1 MAKRVVSGQ
10 RPTGR
15 LHLGHYFGTLK
26 NWVKLQDEYECLFF
40 VADWHALTTKYDD
53 VSGIADDTREMVLD
67 WLAVGLDP
75 KKCFIYKQSDIPEVA
90 ELFVYLTMITPV
102 SWLERN
108 PTYKEMIREMEGKD
122 IQTAG
127 FLSYPVLQTADIILP
142 RGELVP
148 VGEDQLPHLELGREI
163 VRRFNFLYGDYFAE
177 PQALLSPVKRLLGI
191 DGRKMSKSYGNAIY
205 LSDDPDTIRNK
216 VNRMVTDPA
225 RKKKTDPGS
234 TEACMVVFPTHQAYT
249 PAEDLVRV
257 EKNCREAAWGC
268 TSCKKEL
275 AERIIESLAEFRAR
289 RAELEKEPGIVDEVL
304 REGLHQVRPICRATI
319 KDVREKLNLY
329 EEPKALKGHASI

>member
-1 MAKRVVSGQ
+1 LAKRVVSGQ

-15 LHLGHYFGTLK
+15 LHLGHYFGTLQ

-40 VADWHALTTKYDD
+40 VADWHALTTKFDD
-53 VSGIADDTREMVLD
+53 VAGIASDTREMVMD
-67 WLAVGLDP
+67 WLAIGLDP

-90 ELFVYLTMITPV
+90 ELFLYLTMITPV

-108 PTYKEMIREMEGKD
+108 PTYKEMLQEMEAKD

-127 FLSYPVLQTADIILP
+127 FLSYPVLQTSDIILP
-142 RGELVP
+142 RGNLVP

-163 VRRFNFLYGDYFAE
+163 VRRFNYLYGDYFDE

-216 VNRMVTDPA
+216 VNQMVTDPA
-225 RKKKTDPGS
+225 RQKKTDPGNPK
-234 TEACMVVFPTHQAYT
+234 ECMVVFPTQQTYMT
-249 PAEDLVRV
+249 SREL
-257 EKNCREAAWGC
+257 EEIETKCREAAWGC
-268 TSCKKEL
+268 MACKREL
-275 AERIIESLAEFRAR
+275 ADKVIDSLTGFREK

-304 REGLHQVRPICRATI
+304 LEGLHQVRPVARATI
-319 KDVREKLNLY
+319 KDVRDKLNLM
-329 EEPKALKGHASI
+329 KAIRLPRE

>member
-1 MAKRVVSGQ
+1 MVKRVVSGQ

-15 LHLGHYFGTLK
+15 LHLGHYFGTLQ

-53 VSGIADDTREMVLD
+53 VGGISADTREMVID

-108 PTYKEMIREMEGKD
+108 PTYKEMLQEMEGKD

-142 RGELVP
+142 KGNLVP
-148 VGEDQLPHLELGREI
+148 VGEDQLPHLELAREI
-163 VRRFNFLYGDYFAE
+163 VRRFNFLYGEYFEE

-205 LSDDPDTIRNK
+205 LSDTPDVIRQK
-216 VNRMVTDPA
+216 VNQMVTDPA
-225 RKKKTDPGS
+225 RMKKTDPGS
-234 TEACMVVFPTHQAYT
+234 PGACMVVFPTQQAYRT
-249 PAEDLVRV
+249 APELEDI
-257 EKNCREAAWGC
+257 EKNCREALWGC
-268 TSCKKEL
+268 MACKREL
-275 AERIIESLAEFRAR
+275 ADRIIDSLAGFRER
-289 RAELEKEPGIVDEVL
+289 RAEIEKEPGIVDEVL
-304 REGLHQVRPICRATI
+304 REGMHQVRPICRATM
-319 KDVREKLNLY
+319 KDVRERLNIMRVPGLTV
-329 EEPKALKGHASI
+329 E